1 MKTYETQKLR
11 NIVFLGHSGSG
22 KTSLIETLLFNTGV
36 INRMGNTAD
45 GTTVSDYQPE
55 EVKRNISIYTSLISL
70 EWNDHKFNFLDT
82 PGYTDFIG
90 ETLAGLRAAETA
102 VFTACGVDG
111 LGVGSDLLWKHLKN
125 DKLSAMVLIN
135 RLDKERAD
143 FSNALNMLR
152 EKFGNSLAPV
162 QAPIGSQAQFS
173 GIVDLVKMKAY
184 SFENGKAKE
193 IPVPSDA
200 DVTRYREMF
209 MESLAETDENL
220 LSKYLD
226 GQAITPEEMTAAL
239 KKSIAAGTFVP
250 VLCCSVSKNIGVTP
264 VLDVLADYFP
274 SPEGRVQEAEDEH
287 GTKLEVKCD
296 PNTHFSGFVFKASL
310 EPHVGEL
317 SFLKMYSGKLAASS
331 NIYNSSKR
339 QNERVGQ
346 ISVVQ
351 GKNRVEIPAASA
363 GDVVVLQKL
372 KATESGDT
380 LCDQSKEMIFPKIA
394 YPEPVHHLAIKAK
407 SKDEQEKISFAFNS
421 FKREDPTF
429 RALYNNETKEMV
441 ISGIGDV
448 HLDVLLEKFN
458 RQYNVGVEV
467 SPPRIPYKETIRAKA
482 RAQGKYKKQTGGRGQ
497 YGDCWLIVEPLPE
510 GKGFEFVNDVV
521 GGAIPRNFIP
531 AVEKGIKG
539 AMEEGVVAG
548 YTVVDLKVTVDDGSY
563 HEVDSS
569 EMAFKIAGSMGFKK
583 GFQDARP
590 TIMEPI
596 TILEVYVPK
605 AYVGD
610 VMGDI
615 NKRRGR
621 ILSMEEDKI
630 VAQVPLSE
638 ISRYCIDLRSITRG
652 YGYFSN
658 KFSHYE
664 EAPREVQQELMNKYA
679 EEKAKGELSLK

>member
-11 NIVFLGHSGSG
+11 NVVFLGHSGSG
-22 KTSLIETLLFNTGV
+22 KTTLIETLLFNAGV

-55 EVKRNISIYTSLISL
+55 EVKRNISIYTSLISM
-70 EWNDHKFNFLDT
+70 EANDHKFNFLDT

-90 ETLAGLRAAETA
+90 ETLAGLRAAEIA
-102 VFTACGVDG
+102 LFTACGVDG
-111 LGVGSDLLWKHLKN
+111 LGVGSDQLWKRLKN
-125 DKLSAMVLIN
+125 NNLSAMVVIN

-152 EKFGNSLAPV
+152 EKFGTSLAPV
-162 QAPIGSQAQFS
+162 QAPIGAQAQFS
-173 GIVDLVKMKAY
+173 GVVDLIKMKAY
-184 SFENGKAKE
+184 TFENGKAKE
-193 IPVPSDA
+193 IPVPADA

-209 MESLAETDENL
+209 MESLAETDETL
-220 LSKYLD
+220 LAKYLD
-226 GQAITPEEMTAAL
+226 GQAITPDEMTAAL
-239 KKSIAAGTFVP
+239 KKSIAAGTFIP
-250 VLCCSVSKNIGVTP
+250 VLCSSVAKNIGVTP
-264 VLDVLADYFP
+264 ILGVLADYFP
-274 SPEGRVQEAEDEH
+274 SPEGRVYEAEDERSN
-287 GTKLEVKCD
+287 KIEVKCD
-296 PNTHFSGFVFKASL
+296 QNAHFSGFVFKASM
-310 EPHVGEL
+310 ESHVGEL
-317 SFLKMYSGKLAASS
+317 CFLKIYSGKLAVSS
-331 NIYNSSKR
+331 GVYNASKR
-339 QNERVGQ
+339 QNERIGQ
-346 ISVVQ
+346 IAVMQ
-351 GKNRVEIPAASA
+351 GKNRSEIPAAYA

-372 KATESGDT
+372 KSTESGDT
-380 LCDQSKEMIFPKIA
+380 LCDQGKEVIFPKIVF
-394 YPEPVHHLAIKAK
+394 PEPVHHLAIKAK

-429 RALYNNETKEMV
+429 RALYNNETREMI

-448 HLDVLLEKFN
+448 HLDVLLEKFH
-458 RQYNVGVEV
+458 RQHNVGVDV
-467 SPPRIPYKETIRAKA
+467 SAPRIPYKETIRARS

-497 YGDCWLIVEPLPE
+497 YGDCWLSLEPMAE

-531 AVEKGIKG
+531 AVEKGIRG

-548 YTVVDLKVTVDDGSY
+548 YTVVDLKATVDDGSY
-563 HEVDSS
+563 HDVDSS
-569 EMAFKIAGSMGFKK
+569 EMAFKIAGSMSFKK
-583 GFQDARP
+583 AFVEARP

-596 TILEVYVPK
+596 TILEVHVPK

-621 ILSMEEDKI
+621 ILSMEEDTI
-630 VAQVPLSE
+630 TAQVPLSE

-679 EEKAKGELSLK
+679 EEKAKGELSVK

>member
-11 NIVFLGHSGSG
+11 NVVFLGHSGSG
-22 KTSLIETLLFNTGV
+22 KTTLIETLLFNTGV

-55 EVKRNISIYTSLISL
+55 EVKRKISIYTSLVSM
-70 EWNDHKFNFLDT
+70 EANEHKFNFLDT

-90 ETLAGLRAAETA
+90 ETIAGLRAAEIA
-102 VFTACGVDG
+102 VFTADGVDG
-111 LGVGSDLLWKHLKN
+111 LGVGSDQLWKRLKDN
-125 DKLSAMVLIN
+125 KLSAMVVIN
-135 RLDKERAD
+135 KLDKERAD
-143 FSNALNMLR
+143 FSNSLNLLR
-152 EKFGNSLAPV
+152 EKFGTSLAPV

-173 GIVDLVKMKAY
+173 GIVDLIKMKAY
-184 SFENGKAKE
+184 SFEGGKAKE
-193 IPVPSDA
+193 IPVPADA

-209 MESLAETDENL
+209 MESLAETDEAL
-220 LSKYLD
+220 LAKYLD
-226 GQAITPEEMTAAL
+226 GQAITPEEMAKAL
-239 KKSIAAGTFVP
+239 KNGIASGKFIP
-250 VLCCSVSKNIGVTP
+250 VLCSSVAKNIGVSP
-264 VLDVLADYFP
+264 VLGMLADYFP
-274 SPEGRVQEAEDEH
+274 SPEGRVCEAEDDR
-287 GTKLEVKCD
+287 GGKIEVKCD
-296 PNTHFSGFVFKASL
+296 QNGAFSGFVFKASM
-310 EPHVGEL
+310 ESHVGEL
-317 SFLKMYSGKLAASS
+317 CFLKIYSGKLAVSS
-331 NIYNSSKR
+331 GVYNSTKR
-339 QNERVGQ
+339 HNERVGQ
-346 ISVVQ
+346 IAVMQ
-351 GKNRVEIPAASA
+351 GKTRSEVPTAFA

-372 KATESGDT
+372 KSTESGDT
-380 LCDQSKEMIFPKIA
+380 LCDQAKEVVFPKIVF
-394 YPEPVHHLAIKAK
+394 PEPVHHLAIKAK

-429 RALYNNETKEMV
+429 KAVYNNETKEMI

-448 HLDVLLEKFN
+448 HLDVLLDKFH
-458 RQYNVGVEV
+458 RQHNVGVDV
-467 SPPRIPYKETIRAKA
+467 SAPRIPYKETIRAKS

-497 YGDCWLIVEPLPE
+497 YGDCWLSLEPMHE

-531 AVEKGIKG
+531 AVEKGIIG

-548 YTVVDLKVTVDDGSY
+548 YTVVDLKATVDDGSY

-569 EMAFKIAGSMGFKK
+569 EMAFKIAGSMAFKK
-583 GFQDARP
+583 AFAEARP

-596 TILEVYVPK
+596 TILEVHVPK

-621 ILSMEEDKI
+621 ILSMEEDTI
-630 VAQVPLSE
+630 TAQVPLSE

-679 EEKAKGELSLK
+679 EEKAKGELSVK